1 MKIWRS
7 AVSIR
12 NKVDAVIVTFL
23 WLLLMSIYRGIDVPW
38 VDGSLLGFVY
48 VGMVNS
54 VIVIL
59 QAGTSIIAWI
69 LLNKLVKKTL

>member
-1 MKIWRS
+1 M
-7 AVSIR
+7 SIR

>member
-1 MKIWRS
+1 M
-7 AVSIR
+7 SIR

-38 VDGSLLGFVY
+38 VDGSWLGFVY